1 MHRIL
6 HVCKIKYGR
15 VNIRG
20 NVREDVIFRIVSL
33 ISGNQFVL
41 GDEVGRIKLAMRD
54 VFSRSDHR
62 SNIYHPSVLITH
74 EFRYFEGDLVS
85 RMETDFSS
93 ATNVCS
99 RTQKYIFDHW
109 KDVHIR
115 NNFCFFKFLKI
126 LIFFFFGFVW
136 EYSWLIIWSLNFF
149 ICIRNFCNF

>member
-74 EFRYFEGDLVS
+74 EFRYFEGNLVS

-115 NNFCFFKFLKI
+115 NNFCFFVFKFLKI
-126 LIFFFFGFVW
+126 LIFFGFVW